1 MKIKKYKLFVD
12 SLKSD
17 MWDVIPQSVKDLN
30 SIFKKAGKKL
40 YLVGGSVR
48 DFLLGEEPKDF
59 DLATDAIPDEV
70 INILRVNGYKF
81 DHHGK
86 DFAVVVAYTDDCPE
100 GIEIATFRE
109 DVYGDKL
116 GKNRNPDVKFS
127 TIEKDVMRRDI
138 PFNAMF
144 YDLDNRE
151 IVDLVGGRKDIESRI
166 TRFVGN
172 PDLRIEE
179 DALRILRVLRFSA
192 RYNFEI
198 SSDTKSSIV
207 KNKEKLSIITKERIW
222 DEFKKSFKQAS
233 DFNNY
238 LSTITE
244 LDLWDQIFP
253 GCIIN
258 KDLIESNDFII
269 IIANLFKL
277 NDVNGLERKMVQGY
291 KIESDLSKKVVFLIS
306 FLDFK
311 PEDVFDFYKKKI
323 QSSIDNNLIQ
333 QWLDVQNIDDEWI
346 VKFLDYKPT
355 VSAEEL
361 MAKGFKGA
369 ELGREIKRLEIEKFK
384 NYGKD

>member
-1 MKIKKYKLFVD
+1 MRIKKYKLFVE

-17 MWDVIPQSVKDLN
+17 MWGVIPQSVKDLN

-116 GKNRNPDVKFS
+116 GKTRNPDVKFS

-151 IVDLVGGRKDIESRI
+151 IVDLVDGRKDIESRI

-258 KDLIESNDFII
+258 KDLIESDDFII

-277 NDVNGLERKMVQGY
+277 NDVNGLERKMVQEY

-333 QWLDVQNIDDEWI
+333 QWLDVQNIDDEWM

-355 VSAEEL
+355 VSSEEL
-361 MAKGFKGA
+361 MNKGFKGA
-369 ELGREIKRLEIEKFK
+369 DLGREIKRLEIEKFK
-384 NYGKD
+384 NI

>member
-1 MKIKKYKLFVD
+1 MKIKKYKLFVE

-17 MWDVIPQSVKDLN
+17 MWDIIPQSVKDLN
-30 SIFKKAGKKL
+30 SIFKRSGKKL

-70 INILRVNGYKF
+70 IDILRSNKYKF

-116 GKNRNPDVKFS
+116 GKTRNPDVKFS

-144 YDLDNRE
+144 YDLDSRE
-151 IVDLVGGRKDIESRI
+151 VVDLVGGKEDIKSKV
-166 TRFVGN
+166 TRFVGD

-179 DALRILRVLRFSA
+179 DSLRILRVLRFST

-198 SSDTKSSIV
+198 SPDTKSSII

-238 LSTITE
+238 LSVINE
-244 LDLWDQIFP
+244 LDLFDQIFT
-253 GCIIN
+253 GSIIN
-258 KDLIESNDFII
+258 KDLIESDNFTII
-269 IIANLFKL
+269 VANLFKL
-277 NDVNGLERKMVQGY
+277 NDINGLERKMVQEY
-291 KIESDLSKKVVFLIS
+291 KIESDLSKKVIFLIS

-311 PEDVFDFYKKKI
+311 PEDVFEFYKKRI
-323 QSSIDNNLIQ
+323 QSSIDNDLIQ
-333 QWLDVQNIDDEWI
+333 EWLDVQDINDEWKI
-346 VKFLDYKPT
+346 KFLDYKPS
-355 VSAEEL
+355 VSAEKL
-361 MAKGFKGA
+361 MTKGFKGV
-369 ELGREIKRLEIEKFK
+369 ELGHEIKRLEIEKFK
-384 NYGKD
+384 NIK

>member
-1 MKIKKYKLFVD
+1 MKIKKYKLFVEG
-12 SLKSD
+12 LKYD

-30 SIFKKAGKKL
+30 SIFKRAGKKL

-59 DLATDAIPDEV
+59 DLATDAVPDEV
-70 INILRVNGYKF
+70 IKILQSYNYKF

-86 DFAVVVAYTDDCPE
+86 AFGVVVAYTEDCPE

-109 DVYGDKL
+109 DEYGDKL
-116 GKNRNPDVKFS
+116 GKTRNPDVKFS

-144 YDLDNRE
+144 YDLDKRE
-151 IVDLVGGRKDIESRI
+151 IVDLVGGKSDIESGV
-166 TRFVGN
+166 TRFVGD

-179 DALRILRVLRFSA
+179 DALRILRVLRFSS

-207 KNKEKLSIITKERIW
+207 RNKEKLSIITKERIW

-244 LDLWDQIFP
+244 LDLWNQIFP

-258 KDLIESNDFII
+258 KNLIESDNFII

-277 NDVNGLERKMVQGY
+277 NDVNGLERKMVQEY

-306 FLDFK
+306 FLDF
-311 PEDVFDFYKKKI
+311 ESDLVYDFYKKKI
-323 QSSIDNNLIQ
+323 QSKVDSDLIKE
-333 QWLDVQNIDDEWI
+333 WLGVQNIDNEWML
-346 VKFLDYKPT
+346 KFLDYEPT

-361 MAKGFKGA
+361 MSKGFKGA
-369 ELGREIKRLEIEKFK
+369 DLGREIKRLEIEKFK
-384 NYGKD
+384 IK

>member
-1 MKIKKYKLFVD
+1 MKIKKYKLFVEG
-12 SLKSD
+12 LKSD

-59 DLATDAIPDEV
+59 DLATDAVPDEV
-70 INILRVNGYKF
+70 IKILQSYNYKF

-86 DFAVVVAYTDDCPE
+86 AFGVVVAYTDDCPE

-109 DVYGDKL
+109 DEYGDKL
-116 GKNRNPDVKFS
+116 GKTRNPDVKFS

-144 YDLDNRE
+144 YDLDKRE
-151 IVDLVGGRKDIESRI
+151 IVDLVGGKSDIESGV
-166 TRFVGN
+166 TRFVGD

-179 DALRILRVLRFSA
+179 DALRILRVLRFSS

-207 KNKEKLSIITKERIW
+207 RNKEKLSIITKERIW

-258 KDLIESNDFII
+258 KNLIESDNFII

-277 NDVNGLERKMVQGY
+277 NDVNGLERKMVQEY

-306 FLDFK
+306 FLDFE
-311 PEDVFDFYKKKI
+311 PDLVYDFYKKKI
-323 QSSIDNNLIQ
+323 QSRVYSDLIKE
-333 QWLDVQNIDDEWI
+333 WLDVQNIDNEWML
-346 VKFLDYKPT
+346 KFLDYKPT

-361 MAKGFKGA
+361 MSKGFKGA
-369 ELGREIKRLEIEKFK
+369 DLGIEIKRLEIENFK
-384 NYGKD
+384 IK

>member
-1 MKIKKYKLFVD
+1 MRIKKYKLFVEG
-12 SLKSD
+12 LKYD
-17 MWDVIPQSVKDLN
+17 MWDFIPQSVKDLN
-30 SIFKKAGKKL
+30 SIFKKTGKKL

-59 DLATDAIPDEV
+59 DLATDAVPDEV
-70 INILRVNGYKF
+70 IKILQSYNYNF

-86 DFAVVVAYTDDCPE
+86 AFGVVVAYTDDCPE

-109 DVYGDKL
+109 DEYGDKL
-116 GKNRNPDVKFS
+116 GKTRNPDVKFS

-144 YDLDNRE
+144 YDLDSRE
-151 IVDLVGGRKDIESRI
+151 IVDLVGGKEDIKSGI
-166 TRFVGN
+166 TRFVGD

-179 DALRILRVLRFSA
+179 DALRILRVLRFST
-192 RYNFEI
+192 RYNFQI
-198 SSDTKSSIV
+198 STDTKSSII

-244 LDLWDQIFP
+244 LDLWNQIFP
-253 GCIIN
+253 GAIIN
-258 KDLIESNDFII
+258 KDLIKSNDFII
-269 IIANLFKL
+269 IIANLFKH
-277 NDVNGLERKMVQGY
+277 NDINGLERKMIQEY

-306 FLDFK
+306 FLGFK
-311 PEDVFDFYKKKI
+311 PEYVFDFYKKKT
-323 QSSIDNNLIQ
+323 QSSIDNDLIQ
-333 QWLDVQNIDDEWI
+333 EWLDVQDVNDKWMIN
-346 VKFLDYKPT
+346 FLDYKPT

-361 MAKGFKGA
+361 MSKGFKGA

-384 NYGKD
+384 IK